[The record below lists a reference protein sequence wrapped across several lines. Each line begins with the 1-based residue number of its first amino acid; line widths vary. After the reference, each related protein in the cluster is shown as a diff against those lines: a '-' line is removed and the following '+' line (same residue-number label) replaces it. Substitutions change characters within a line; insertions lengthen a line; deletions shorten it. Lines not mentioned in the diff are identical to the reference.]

1 LAERVTLG
9 VTVLLAHWLDLAKA
23 ATARLV
29 EVVDAITFDHIGQ
42 DGVSQPGGLHGA
54 QRLVID

>member
-1 LAERVTLG
+1 M
-9 VTVLLAHWLDLAKA
+9 
-23 ATARLV
+23 ARALPIV
-29 EVVDAITFDHIGQ
+29 ITFDYISQ